1 MFSLIFPG
9 QGSQTV
15 GMCKDMYLKFDLI
28 KKIFKEADEILNF
41 PITDLIFN
49 GPKEKLDL
57 TENTQPSIF
66 LVGYSIFSL
75 LKKEYN
81 IDFDKINY
89 FAGHSLGEYTAL
101 AAAEYINFSDAIKI
115 LKVRGKAM
123 QSSVKKGKGGMI
135 AILGSKIEDIEKLLL
150 DNTDNYKCYIAN
162 DNSIGQIVVSGMK
175 EDLDKFSI
183 DLKKKSIKN
192 ISLAVSAPFHCELMS
207 EATDIMKNEI
217 NNLKFNNSNK
227 LIVSN
232 VTANETNNPQE
243 IKELLIKQI
252 ESRVRWRESIKF
264 MASKDT
270 KNFIEIGPGKVLSGL
285 IKRIDRNLKVSAINS
300 EEDISILK
308 KNDEF

>member
-1 MFSLIFPG
+1 
-9 QGSQTV
+9 
-15 GMCKDMYLKFDLI
+15 
-28 KKIFKEADEILNF
+28 
-41 PITDLIFN
+41 
-49 GPKEKLDL
+49 
-57 TENTQPSIF
+57 
-66 LVGYSIFSL
+66 
-75 LKKEYN
+75 
-81 IDFDKINY
+81 
-89 FAGHSLGEYTAL
+89 
-101 AAAEYINFSDAIKI
+101 
-115 LKVRGKAM
+115 
-123 QSSVKKGKGGMI
+123 
-135 AILGSKIEDIEKLLL
+135 
-150 DNTDNYKCYIAN
+150 
-162 DNSIGQIVVSGMK
+162 
-175 EDLDKFSI
+175 
-183 DLKKKSIKN
+183 
-192 ISLAVSAPFHCELMS
+192 MS

-264 MASKDT
+264 MASKET